1 MNVATM
7 VRTEQ
12 RTIRNSER
20 APLQAP
26 NLRGTVGGMPATPP
40 AEAAIPAWVE
50 SDLLIVNGRDPLG
63 LDAIATYRIMPE
75 LLPGILQL
83 SRRARYFSF
92 FAYLLSV
99 FRSHVDQPD
108 MRALDLFIRRA
119 EYEYGYAVLTCER
132 CSDDASWRTGVLGE
146 VRLRPARRDR
156 PAALR
161 RGLSVDTTLGG
172 YGLFYRNPLQAL
184 NVVAAEDTPL
194 DNTHNAPHD
203 VLANSRARELAAH
216 FAVAVAGTDWARR
229 YLGGDDP
236 VPAEALAELADAA
249 CLCRLDDAKDER
261 EALISLLTS
270 SLAEA
275 PSAQHLDSSRRL
287 QGLAHFLEVIGRAPP
302 AAASIYAW
310 RQAMWE
316 ASSSLGAG
324 DRSTRARTSAAW
336 GAFAAREVQSAAVGI
351 IFDAACRLGKSR
363 RPPGGWRY
371 RTFLAA
377 AGDALSAGTT
387 CTGVEAA
394 AGDRT
399 RAFAGRT
406 AQLNSSLSLEWLL
419 SQAKK
424 SRSVPDSVSLLLEL
438 CRRLPDVSRM
448 PPEWRQV
455 ASIDGEHQDG
465 LLHFADHLSA
475 HLETDPR
482 LDQTVSW
489 LVRRYVLG
497 PHERVAMSKLP
508 RHTFRFRY
516 DAGELV
522 FYQSPPTDLGDRI
535 LRHEP
540 LSLITRDLGLW
551 RDDGTGAIVTARG
564 RLLIREAF
572 TT

>member
-1 MNVATM
+1 MQTPDVWGTVAAM
-7 VRTEQ
+7 AAPPRTE
-12 RTIRNSER
+12 
-20 APLQAP
+20 
-26 NLRGTVGGMPATPP
+26 
-40 AEAAIPAWVE
+40 AEIPAWIE
-50 SDLLIVNGRDPLG
+50 SDLLVVNGRDPLG

-99 FRSHVDQPD
+99 FRGHVDQPA
-108 MRALDLFIRRA
+108 MRTLDQFIRRA

-156 PAALR
+156 PAALK

-172 YGLFYRNPLQAL
+172 YGLFYRSPLQAL

-194 DNTHNAPHD
+194 DDTHRAPHD

-216 FAVAVAGTDWARR
+216 FAAAIGGTEWAGR

-236 VPAEALAELADAA
+236 VPARALKELADAA
-249 CLCRLDDAKDER
+249 CLCRLDDAKEER
-261 EALISLLTS
+261 EALIALFTTAT
-270 SLAEA
+270 AEA
-275 PSAQHLDSSRRL
+275 PPAQQLDSSRRL
-287 QGLAHFLEVIGRAPP
+287 QGVAHFLEIIGRAP
-302 AAASIYAW
+302 ASATSIYAW

-316 ASSSLGAG
+316 AAVSLGL
-324 DRSTRARTSAAW
+324 DDHSTRARTSAAW
-336 GAFAAREVQSAAVGI
+336 GAFAAREVQTAAVGI
-351 IFDAACRLGKSR
+351 IFDAACRLGKSK
-363 RPPGGWRY
+363 RPPEGWRY

-387 CTGVEAA
+387 CTGIKAT

-406 AQLNSSLSLEWLL
+406 AQVNSNRSLEWLL
-419 SQAKK
+419 GQAKE
-424 SRSVPDSVSLLLEL
+424 SRLVPDAFSVLLEL
-438 CRRLPDVSRM
+438 RRRLPDVVSM

-475 HLETDPR
+475 HLGTDPT
-482 LDQTVSW
+482 LGQTVSW
-489 LVRRYVLG
+489 LVRRYVLS
-497 PHERVAMSKLP
+497 PHEQVAMSKLP

-522 FYQSPPTDLGDRI
+522 FYQSPPTDLGDGI

-551 RDDGTGAIVTARG
+551 RDDGNGAVVTARG

-572 TT
+572 AT